1 MVSHVGQR
9 AGLRADDSVEADVA
23 LLARRIAELGSRSGE
38 AAGVFSMGWWS
49 ERMLAWAMADPAF
62 RTQLFRFVDV
72 FPATTGDAD
81 ALAHLH
87 EYFTGADAPRLLDL
101 GVELAGHVPGGAH
114 VSAAVV
120 RRNIDRMAQQFIIG
134 TTPEQVAANLE
145 ALWRVGSAFTVDLLG
160 EKTLS
165 STEADAHASRLNALI
180 HTLAEATQRWAPDDH
195 LERDDIGPLPRV
207 NVSIKA
213 SALAPLY
220 APLTCEEGKAQA
232 LSRLGPLLRLAAR
245 AGAFVWLDMEHYDVK
260 DLTIEV
266 FRELMDTPEL
276 EGLDAGIVLQAYL
289 RDTWADACELI
300 EWSADRLGRVGGAK
314 PIGIRLVKGAYWDA
328 EVAHA
333 RSEGWPVPVF
343 EAKGQTDAN
352 YERLTR
358 LLHAHHGEVR
368 AAFGSHNL
376 RSLAYAVTW
385 ARHLGIPDVG
395 YECQMLHGMAE
406 PIHAAIRRLGLRLR
420 VYAPMGDLVP
430 GMSYLIRRLL
440 ENTSQEGFVR
450 ARFAERRSLDELV
463 APPAVGKLPGPQWL
477 AAPRRTSDPE
487 APGRYTHAPS
497 WEWRARV
504 NRLGFSK
511 AVGEIGRRLAAWP
524 IEVLGVIDG
533 EAVRTAE
540 SFDSV
545 DPGEPDTVVARAAAC
560 GPGEAEAAV
569 AVALRAFES
578 WSATPVVERARVI
591 FGAASWLMAHRLELA
606 AMEVFEVGKPWAEAD
621 ADVCEA
627 VDFCEYYGREMLRLG
642 AGLVGSSP
650 GEAPRASGSLESP
663 PGEVPRASGSLESPP
678 GEANSLGYGPK
689 GVCVVISPWNFPL
702 AIPTGMVVAALL
714 TGNPVILKP
723 AEQAPAVASM
733 LVRALEE
740 SGLPK
745 GAIGFLPGDGTLGA
759 HLVRHRDVAVVA
771 FTGSLAVGLDVNAAA
786 AVHQPGQR
794 QVKTVIAEMGGKNA
808 IIVDSDADLDTVV
821 PAVVASAFGYAGQKC
836 SACSR
841 LVVLDEVHDD
851 LLRRLVGAVGELVVG
866 HPREM
871 GVSVGPLI
879 DAEAQARV
887 RSFLAGSESLAG
899 SEGSR
904 DVPDQGWFVRPAV
917 IDGVA
922 PSAPLAR
929 EEIFGPVLAVLRAAS
944 FEEALSVANDTDYAL
959 TAGVFSRSPSHIA
972 AAAARLRAGNVY
984 VNRGITGA
992 VPGRQ
997 PFGGYG
1003 LSGAG
1008 PKAGGPHY
1016 LLAFL
1021 EERVVCESTLRRG
1034 FLPG

>member
-1 MVSHVGQR
+1 VAAHVGPVRPR
-9 AGLRADDSVEADVA
+9 AGLRADDSVEADVT
-23 LLARRIAELGSRSGE
+23 LLARRIAQLGSASGE
-38 AAGVFSMGWWS
+38 RAGVFDMGWWS
-49 ERMLAWAMADPAF
+49 ERMLSWAMADPAF

-72 FPATTGDAD
+72 FPATRGDAD

-87 EYFTGADAPRLLDL
+87 EYFTGPDSPRLLDL
-101 GVELAGHVPGGAH
+101 GVELAERVPGGAH
-114 VSAAVV
+114 ISAAVV
-120 RRNIDRMAQQFIIG
+120 RRSIDRMAHQFIIG
-134 TTPEQVAANLE
+134 ATPEQVAVNLE
-145 ALWRVGSAFTVDLLG
+145 ALWRVGSAYTVDLLG

-165 STEADAHASRLNALI
+165 SAEADAYASRLDALI
-180 HTLAEATQRWAPDDH
+180 VTLGEATQRWAPDDH

-213 SALAPLY
+213 TALAPLY

-245 AGAFVWLDMEHYDVK
+245 VGAFVWLDMEHYDVK

-276 EGLDAGIVLQAYL
+276 AGLDAGIVLQAYL

-300 EWSADRLGRVGGAK
+300 DWSADRLRRVEGAK

-385 ARHLGIPDVG
+385 ARHLGIPDTG

-406 PIHAAIRRLGLRLR
+406 PVHAAIRRLGLRLR

-450 ARFAERRSLDELV
+450 ARFVEGRSLDELV
-463 APPAVGKLPGPQWL
+463 APPPAGKLPGPQWS

-487 APGRYTHAPS
+487 APGRYTHAPG
-497 WEWRARV
+497 WEWRVRD
-504 NRLGFSK
+504 NRLNFSK
-511 AVGEIGRRLAAWP
+511 AVGEMGRRLAEGPLA
-524 IEVLGVIDG
+524 VSGVIDG

-545 DPGEPDTVVARAAAC
+545 DPGEPVTVVASAAAC
-560 GPGEAEAAV
+560 GPAEADAAV
-569 AVALRAFES
+569 AVALRAFGT
-578 WSATPVVERARVI
+578 WSVTPVVERVRVI
-591 FGAASWLMAHRLELA
+591 FGAASWLMARRLELA

-642 AGLVGSSP
+642 S
-650 GEAPRASGSLESP
+650 APVESA
-663 PGEVPRASGSLESPP
+663 PGEVLRASESLESPP

-702 AIPTGMVVAALL
+702 AIPTGMVVAALVA
-714 TGNPVILKP
+714 GNSVVLKP

-733 LVRALEE
+733 LVKALAE

-745 GAIGFLPGDGTLGA
+745 GVIGFLPGDGSLGA
-759 HLVRHRDVAVVA
+759 HLVRHRDVAIVA
-771 FTGSLAVGLDVNAAA
+771 FTGSLAVGLEVNAAA

-794 QVKTVIAEMGGKNA
+794 QVKTVVAEMGGKNA

-841 LVVLDEVHDD
+841 LIVLDEVHDD

-866 HPREM
+866 HPRKM
-871 GVSVGPLI
+871 GVLVGPLI

-887 RSFLAGSESLAG
+887 RSYLSGSYE
-899 SEGSR
+899 
-904 DVPDQGWFVRPAV
+904 DVPGPGSFVRPTV

-959 TAGVFSRSPSHIA
+959 TAGVFSRSPSHIGLA
-972 AAAARLRAGNVY
+972 VAGLRAGNVY

-1016 LLAFL
+1016 LSAFL